1 MVANAMVKLSATL
14 FTNTLRYMLIPDVKT
29 YTMISTGK
37 RFKLLPVKKLSLSN
51 KNDTVKKATNNR
63 GK

>member
-1 MVANAMVKLSATL
+1 MFANAMIKLSTTL

-51 KNDTVKKATNNR
+51 KNDLR
-63 GK
+63 